1 LCLLLNSVAS
11 AQSITGS
18 LLGTVNDPSGAPIPG
33 ARVRAVQE
41 STNTETET
49 KTNNRGNYEL
59 PLLRPGAYRIIS
71 AAQGFQTLERR
82 GIELSVGGRVQV
94 NLIPQI
100 GTTAESIVATGRA
113 EMVESNNAALSAS
126 LGSRAIE
133 ELPLKGRYVLQFAAL
148 TPGVQVNPQA
158 VNAGG
163 GGLTNAD
170 FSVNGGRYRTNDL
183 LVDGGSSSMPKN
195 NDFGFMPLPEG
206 VVEMKIH
213 TNAYSAEFGRSG
225 TA

>member
-1 LCLLLNSVAS
+1 MRTVTCLLLIAS
-11 AQSITGS
+11 AALCQSITGS
-18 LLGTVNDPSGAPIPG
+18 LLGTVSDPSGAPVPG
-33 ARVRAVQE
+33 ARLAIVQE

-49 KTNNRGNYEL
+49 RTDSRGNYEA
-59 PLLRPGAYRIIS
+59 PLLRPGVYRITAS
-71 AAQGFQTLERR
+71 AQGFQTLERR

-94 NLIPQI
+94 NLVLQI
-100 GTTAESIVATGRA
+100 GQTTESIIVTGRA
-113 EMVESNNAALSAS
+113 EMVESGTAALAAT
-126 LGSRAIE
+126 LPSRAIE

-183 LVDGGSSSMPKN
+183 LVDGVSSSLPKN
-195 NDFGFMPLPEG
+195 NDFGVLPIPEG
-206 VVEMKIH
+206 VVEMKI
-213 TNAYSAEFGRSG
+213 GLG
-225 TA
+225 P